1 MSFLQKT
8 HFLSRNSILFHLPT
22 STGNLWF
29 RVRNVN
35 NNFDS
40 LSVNFLKYV
49 SNLKVVLNNLYC
61 VDSFTFDVRSF
72 MKISFNF
79 LFQMILTN

>member
-22 STGNLWF
+22 GNLWF
-29 RVRNVN
+29 RVRNFN
-35 NNFDS
+35 NNFDF

-49 SNLKVVLNNLYC
+49 SNLKVVL
-61 VDSFTFDVRSF
+61 DSFTFDVHSF

-79 LFQMILTN
+79 CFTNDFNHLMLNNS